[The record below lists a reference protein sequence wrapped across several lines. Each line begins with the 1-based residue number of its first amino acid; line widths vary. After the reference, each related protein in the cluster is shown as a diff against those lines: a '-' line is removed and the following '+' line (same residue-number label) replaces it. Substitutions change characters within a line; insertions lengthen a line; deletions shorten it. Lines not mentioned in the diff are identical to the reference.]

1 MFDDPRKSLHRIE
14 DELLDEELEDILY
27 GDEEEDE
34 QEYRQP
40 RIRRGRRQDFH
51 RAVYEDED
59 DDDFYDK
66 RCKCCNRGISDC
78 CGRESMFNDEEVK
91 DKIEKEKEEDIC
103 DECSQVL
110 NNSEYFL
117 YGY

>member
-27 GDEEEDE
+27 GDEENEDE
-34 QEYRQP
+34 YEEEYRQP

-59 DDDFYDK
+59 DDESRYMLLPK
-66 RCKCCNRGISDC
+66 RKGIK
-78 CGRESMFNDEEVK
+78 GLVFLA
-91 DKIEKEKEEDIC
+91 
-103 DECSQVL
+103 VL
-110 NNSEYFL
+110 EIIAIL
-117 YGY
+117 AVLGWWLQWLI

>member
-51 RAVYEDED
+51 RAVNEDED
-59 DDDFYDK
+59 DDEDRYMILPK
-66 RCKCCNRGISDC
+66 KKGIK
-78 CGRESMFNDEEVK
+78 GLVFLA
-91 DKIEKEKEEDIC
+91 
-103 DECSQVL
+103 VL
-110 NNSEYFL
+110 EIIAIL
-117 YGY
+117 AVLGWWLQWLI